1 MLPDAGAPGAPL
13 QSHPRIITVNTPAGM
28 PSEKQCGRAAL
39 LDAHI
44 VKTDTTMVPANAV
57 FPVNCGANLSK
68 GEEALAFLFF
78 DLAAC
83 IQDDTRPVVP
93 PIVIP

>member
-1 MLPDAGAPGAPL
+1 
-13 QSHPRIITVNTPAGM
+13 
-28 PSEKQCGRAAL
+28 
-39 LDAHI
+39 
-44 VKTDTTMVPANAV
+44 MVPANAV
-57 FPVNCGANLSK
+57 FPVNCGTSLSK

-93 PIVIP
+93 PIIVK

>member
-1 MLPDAGAPGAPL
+1 M
-13 QSHPRIITVNTPAGM
+13 PAD
-28 PSEKQCGRAAL
+28 KQCGRAAY

-44 VKTDTTMVPANAV
+44 VQPDTTPPPPGQL
-57 FPVNCGANLSK
+57 FPDSCGTALSK

-83 IQDDTRPVVP
+83 IQDDTMPVVP
-93 PIVIP
+93 PFIIP